1 MALWPQGRRGHTHWD
16 VLSRPSVAVTDG
28 QKMTRL
34 AHLRKQNTEID
45 ADCSHRDKDGGWQS
59 GGCGCTR
66 RGDMRGRGW
75 IPKAAF
81 TCENG
86 LGVSQRQNIWQVQ
99 EMATPGWDYNSKLG
113 EKERNLGSMSHFS
126 LRFLSSLTS
135 STNISRYWNL
145 FYLTHS
151 LKLPVRLRK
160 VQLLPFH
167 INLFLQRAWNSFFF
181 SHM

>member
-113 EKERNLGSMSHFS
+113 ERAQPREHVT
-126 LRFLSSLTS
+126 FLSTFSQFL
-135 STNISRYWNL
+135 NL
-145 FYLTHS
+145 LYKYQPL
-151 LKLPVRLRK
+151 LKLIL
-160 VQLLPFH
+160 
-167 INLFLQRAWNSFFF
+167 
-181 SHM
+181 SHTRSQTPGAAEKSTAASISY